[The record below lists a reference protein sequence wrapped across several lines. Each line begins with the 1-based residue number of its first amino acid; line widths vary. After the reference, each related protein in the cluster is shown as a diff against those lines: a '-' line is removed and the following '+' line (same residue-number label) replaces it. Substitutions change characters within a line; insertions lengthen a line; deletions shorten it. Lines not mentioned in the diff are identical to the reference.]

1 MKGVQCNELIG
12 RIALRIKLFLHVS
25 HLNYCRFEIISELR
39 IICDIVTL
47 MS

>member
-12 RIALRIKLFLHVS
+12 GIALKMALFLHVTP
-25 HLNYCRFEIISELR
+25 LNYCRFEILSELR